1 MSNEQFEQIIQLL
14 KEIKEL
20 LKEQSQPQT
29 KITVVG
35 NKPQS
40 NSVPKAKGFNPNDD
54 FNL

>member
-1 MSNEQFEQIIQLL
+1 MTNEQFQQIVNLL
-14 KEIKEL
+14 TEIKEL

-40 NSVPKAKGFNPNDD
+40 NSVPKAKGFNPSDD
-54 FNL
+54 FEF